1 MSEVTKKFKVTVYY
15 DPKTEK
21 CEGVAVKD
29 AYGNNAG
36 MAIVVGDT
44 EVKLPNTSK
53 HGLKICDAELVVFL
67 PQTPIKGMITLLKK
81 KRK

>member
-1 MSEVTKKFKVTVYY
+1 MSDATKKFKVKVYF

-21 CEGVAVKD
+21 CEGIGVRD
-29 AYGNNAG
+29 AYGNSAG

-44 EVKLPNTSK
+44 DVKLPNTSK
-53 HGLKICDAELVVFL
+53 FGLLVCDAELVVFL
-67 PQTPIKGMITLLKK
+67 PQKKEKGEITLLKK